1 MKKLIVSGCSYTAK
15 EFLSSAYPD
24 LDTSWPKWPEL
35 LGKKLNMKV
44 VNLAQDGAGNRF
56 ILQTLLDKIERT
68 SKDKIGLVMAAW
80 SQANRD
86 DWQTGMPISKWSN
99 NRIKRPGDIYGWV
112 RESLLGYITLQN
124 VCKRYNIP
132 LKQFQMIGLYNG
144 WISGLGRTEDEIR
157 AGLPNYV
164 YEGDEEADRQQIRLL
179 IRDYEQF
186 IDKDSFLGY
195 KKTTNLNDKLSPP
208 MWAPIEGSVTLLDKI
223 AYPMDL
229 SAGDDMY
236 KISKFDEHPNEL
248 GQQKLVEVIYD
259 RMG

>member
-132 LKQFQMIGLYNG
+132 YKQFQMIGLFEP
-144 WISGLGRTEDEIR
+144 WLTGLKRTEADQLDLIKRGFHQAPTRYEPLGNQNTVRRHLRTLIDE
-157 AGLPNYV
+157 
-164 YEGDEEADRQQIRLL
+164 
-179 IRDYEQF
+179 YEQF
-186 IDKDSFLGY
+186 IDTDNFIGFQNTNYLNGLISVPIFQFLDINEY
-195 KKTTNLNDKLSPP
+195 T
-208 MWAPIEGSVTLLDKI
+208 
-223 AYPMDL
+223 
-229 SAGDDMY
+229 
-236 KISKFDEHPNEL
+236 ISKLDEHPSKKGHEEIARL
-248 GQQKLVEVIYD
+248 LYD
-259 RMG
+259 RLG